1 MIPNGTE
8 LALDRC
14 LALQRETGCSWAPW
28 NQMYRCWHGMM
39 TSQSVADHV
48 LAGRHMPEIADWLRL
63 NHAGQ
68 MAMLEGLSL
77 PEGCGRP
84 FDPQ

>member
-1 MIPNGTE
+1 
-8 LALDRC
+8 
-14 LALQRETGCSWAPW
+14 
-28 NQMYRCWHGMM
+28 
-39 TSQSVADHV
+39 
-48 LAGRHMPEIADWLRL
+48 MPEIADWLRL